1 MKKMQHNFSLSMLKN
16 EELEKLYN
24 EGHIGDM
31 TKYIS
36 ELHFFYNQVEEE
48 IKRRKLYGNWN

>member
-1 MKKMQHNFSLSMLKN
+1 MQHNFSLSMLKN